1 MLQIR
6 ELRLGQVKKLVH
18 GQRAWETVG
27 ESAVQTL
34 WGQRN
39 LNECRGQ
46 FLESTGVG
54 LCDLTPR
61 CGLMAGSAAG
71 S

>member
-46 FLESTGVG
+46 FLESTGVV
-54 LCDLTPR
+54 
-61 CGLMAGSAAG
+61 
-71 S
+71 